1 MTGSSPL
8 DHQSQIELHVGEKFT
23 FDLPG
28 LGSAGY
34 QWSHELAGSPGV
46 VDVSWSRISPQEAA
60 SGPIGLSSAERATV
74 RAQAPGQVTLRL
86 VQRRPWER
94 HKEPFSH
101 RTVQITVVGDD

>member
-1 MTGSSPL
+1 VTGSSPI
-8 DHQSQIELHVGEKFT
+8 DHQSQIELHVGEKLT

-34 QWSHELAGSPGV
+34 QWSHELVGSPGV
-46 VDVSWSRISPQEAA
+46 VDVSWSRITPHEAA
-60 SGPIGLSSAERATV
+60 CGSTGLSSAERATV

-94 HKEPFSH
+94 DKEPLSH
-101 RTVQITVVGDD
+101 RTARITVVGND